1 MTASVETDPEGTET
15 RYLLRFADFA
25 ASGSTRVV
33 EVGCGDGRLT
43 WRYAG
48 DIGRVTGI
56 DLHADDLRIAV
67 IDRPA
72 NFLNRVD
79 FARADATHLPFASR
93 SFDRAIFAW
102 SF

>member
-1 MTASVETDPEGTET
+1 MTVQIDPEGAES
-15 RYLLRFADFA
+15 RALQQFAGFEP
-25 ASGSTRVV
+25 GTTRVL

-48 DIGRVTGI
+48 TARQVIGI
-56 DLHADDLRIAV
+56 DLVSDDLRVAL

-72 NFLNRVD
+72 DLAQRVSFL
-79 FARADATHLPFASR
+79 RAAAEHVPTKDG
-93 SFDRAIFAW
+93 SFDLAIFAW